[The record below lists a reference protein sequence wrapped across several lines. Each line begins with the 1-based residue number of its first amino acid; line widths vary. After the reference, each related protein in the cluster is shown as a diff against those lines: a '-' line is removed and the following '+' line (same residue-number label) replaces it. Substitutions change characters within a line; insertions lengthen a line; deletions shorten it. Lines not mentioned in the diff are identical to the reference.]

1 MGQGSGELMTEREN
15 SKDAHGHP
23 GFRLLQGELHQ
34 REKMHGV
41 LVVRGPEYR
50 HPFTVEAIVAEE
62 DTCLVLSTPV
72 DLIVSPEHPVR
83 VMTEVHAAS
92 PFVPGRVVVRPGSP
106 LRFLAVVHDL
116 DQEPSCREAWVVSAL
131 DEVIEKAEAR
141 GLRAIGLPMIGTLHG
156 DLSPERFV
164 VLLRDALQRG
174 APTSLQRIW
183 LIFDQR

>member
-1 MGQGSGELMTEREN
+1 MLIAVIAWFTATLLLVLSVLPAAAEVTPQDVETAREQLRRVSARLEGQLAEYEAM
-15 SKDAHGHP
+15 
-23 GFRLLQGELHQ
+23 
-34 REKMHGV
+34 
-41 LVVRGPEYR
+41 VV
-50 HPFTVEAIVAEE
+50 EE

-72 DLIVSPEHPVR
+72 DLFVTPEHPVR

-92 PFVPGRVVVRPGSP
+92 PLVPGSVVVRPGSP

-164 VLLRDALQRG
+164 VLLRDALQRS
-174 APTSLQRIW
+174 APTSLRRIW

>member
-1 MGQGSGELMTEREN
+1 MTARKS
-15 SKDAHGHP
+15 SKEALGNTSL
-23 GFRLLQGELHQ
+23 RLLQGELHR
-34 REKMHGV
+34 RETMHGV
-41 LVVRGPEYR
+41 LVVRGPESR
-50 HPFTVEAIVAEE
+50 PPFMVEAIVAEE

-92 PFVPGRVVVRPGSP
+92 PLVPGSVVVQPGSP

-131 DEVIEKAEAR
+131 DEVLEKAEAR
-141 GLRAIGLPMIGTLHG
+141 GLRSIGLPMIGALHG
-156 DLSPERFV
+156 NLSPERFV

-183 LIFDQR
+183 LIFDQQ